1 MLMPQWLGLIGGII
15 LVDLVLS
22 GDNALVIGAAAS
34 GLPRKQRWPAIAVG
48 GAGAIILRV
57 VFAVAATF
65 LLELPLLQAIGGA
78 LLLIIALRLLADRSR
93 SAKPSAEKNAKT
105 DGIEKPA
112 VQPKRSFFNAM
123 VTILVAD
130 ATMSLD
136 NILAV
141 GAIAD
146 GRVAALALG
155 LLGSIALI
163 LLGSAL
169 VSELIKHLPWLLD
182 AACLVLAWT
191 AGKMMLDDNQ
201 FGQVLLSHVPYA
213 ALAIP
218 IAALVLILAAD
229 IFILWRGK
237 HKRVTTST

>member
-57 VFAVAATF
+57 LFAVAATF
-65 LLELPLLQAIGGA
+65 LLQLPLLQAIGGA
-78 LLLIIALRLLADRSR
+78 LLLIIALRLLADRSHDD
-93 SAKPSAEKNAKT
+93 KPSTSVDANAKAKEAT
-105 DGIEKPA
+105 ATP
-112 VQPKRSFFNAM
+112 PKRSFFKALL
-123 VTILVAD
+123 TILVAD

-136 NILAV
+136 NVLAV

-169 VSELIKHLPWLLD
+169 ISELIKHLPWLLD
-182 AACLVLAWT
+182 AACVVLAWT
-191 AGKMMLDDNQ
+191 AGKMMLDDGQ
-201 FGQVLLSHVPYA
+201 FGQILGYIPNA
-213 ALAIP
+213 ALTIP
-218 IAALVLILAAD
+218 IAAIVLILAAD
-229 IFILWRGK
+229 LFIRWRGNHK
-237 HKRVTTST
+237 HVTTSS

>member
-48 GAGAIILRV
+48 GAGAIILRIL
-57 VFAVAATF
+57 FAVAATF
-65 LLELPLLQAIGGA
+65 LLQLPLLQAIGGA
-78 LLLIIALRLLADRSR
+78 LLLIIALRLLADRSHND
-93 SAKPSAEKNAKT
+93 KPSTAADAKENQAT
-105 DGIEKPA
+105 ATP
-112 VQPKRSFFNAM
+112 PKRSFFKALL
-123 VTILVAD
+123 TILVAD

-169 VSELIKHLPWLLD
+169 IAELSKHLPWLLD

-191 AGKMMLDDNQ
+191 AGKMMLDDTQ
-201 FGQVLLSHVPYA
+201 LGVVLAHIPYA
-213 ALAIP
+213 ALTIPLAAI
-218 IAALVLILAAD
+218 VLILAAD
-229 IFILWRGK
+229 VFIHWRGN
-237 HKRVTTST
+237 HERVTTSS